1 MTTRLLRLSEV
12 RNRVP
17 FSRASIYAKI
27 SQGNFP
33 KPINLGAR
41 AVAWREEDINAWIAE
56 RVQASAPQPGE
67 IHR

>member
-12 RNRVP
+12 RSRVP

-27 SQGNFP
+27 SRGQFP

-41 AVAWREEDINAWIAE
+41 AVAWREEDITAWIAE
-56 RVQASAPQPGE
+56 RVEASDQPKAGQ
-67 IHR
+67 R